1 MIKKLPSLPDL
12 LVASLGAICLSAFL
26 YLPYLSLPDFLS
38 IALHTLFAVVGLFIL
53 IISSRRVLFVLGFF
67 VGILWFYWIS
77 LSFRYYDLAY
87 LVPLGI
93 VGVALLCA
101 VWFWLLGW
109 LPTPLRF
116 VGIFAFE
123 YIHLFDFH
131 YLNLKLPLVD
141 SLFGASDPIFIALL
155 LLLTLF
161 VYPKRV
167 PYPAIENAI
176 GQAICATILIVLVWA
191 QYGIP
196 ESLRPPLAKAPLD
209 IKLIHGTTGQDEK
222 WQIETFR
229 ERLQQ
234 YYIQIEQAI
243 KMGRDA
249 IVFPESTFEA
259 PLNLYSSIENK
270 LFKYSHDI
278 TIVAGSLYIEDEKKY
293 NSTYVFEDGKRQVAH
308 KHILTPFG
316 ERVPLPAF
324 AVRWINDLFYEGS
337 SDFIAAS
344 SYSTYTIKGVSFTNA
359 ICYEATSVKLYEH
372 SPKYLMAISNNA
384 WFAPSVQPMLQH
396 TYLKY
401 LSKKYGTVIYH
412 STNLGKTEVIF

>member
-1 MIKKLPSLPDL
+1 MILE
-12 LVASLGAICLSAFL
+12 
-26 YLPYLSLPDFLS
+26 
-38 IALHTLFAVVGLFIL
+38 
-53 IISSRRVLFVLGFF
+53 R
-67 VGILWFYWIS
+67 IS

-161 VYPKRV
+161 VYLKRV

-209 IKLIHGTTGQDEK
+209 IKLIHGTTSQDEK

-229 ERLQQ
+229 VRLQD
-234 YYIQIEQAI
+234 YYAQIEQAI
-243 KMGRDA
+243 KEGRDA

-278 TIVAGSLYIEDEKKY
+278 TIVAGSLYVEDEKKY

-316 ERVPLPAF
+316 ERVPLPVF

-344 SYSTYTIKGVSFTNA
+344 NYGTYTIKGVSFTNA